1 MQHRTTISKYIKNST
16 FAFFIGLLSLQTSAQ
31 KIKIDGVAVVI
42 GKNIVLDSDIDKFK
56 QEVELRS
63 EGKVKITDCEMLE
76 ELMQQKL
83 MAHHAVVDSV
93 TVSDSEVSG
102 NVDRSIAY
110 FTQQYGDIDKV
121 VKAYGFNDLED
132 LRKELTTVQ
141 TENLLIEKEQQKIT
155 EKIDVTPEEVRLYF
169 NGLKEKGELPQFPAE
184 IELAQ
189 IVIKAIPTKTEIDR
203 VVDKL
208 NELKKDI
215 EDGSSFRMKAIINSD
230 DPGVTSNG
238 GEYTVTKESS
248 FIKEFKEMAFTLDVG
263 QVSKPFKSEFGYH
276 IMQLH
281 AVKGNTRVASHILMQ
296 PEVPDSKMNELK
308 VKADSIVQ
316 KIREGAL
323 TFEEAVKKYSDDE
336 DTRNSG
342 GLIINPSTGESKF
355 DLTRMDP
362 AFYAR
367 VSDLKKGEITDPF
380 YDEERSGDKMFKFIL
395 MKDRTDTH
403 VANIIDDYVKVQQLA
418 LQKKKE
424 ETITKW
430 SKEKI
435 KDTYINIGPTH
446 GKCTFEKNWKKAIL
460 ITESK

>member
-1 MQHRTTISKYIKNST
+1 MQYRTTISKYIKPSI
-16 FAFFIGLLSLQTSAQ
+16 FAFFLGFLSLQTSAQ
-31 KIKIDGVAVVI
+31 KVKIDGVAVVI
-42 GKNIVLDSDIDKFK
+42 GKNIVLNSDIDKFK

-93 TVSDSEVSG
+93 TVSDAEVSAR
-102 NVDRSIAY
+102 VDRSIQY
-110 FTQQYGDIDKV
+110 FTQQYGNVEKV
-121 VKAYGFNDLED
+121 IKAYGFNDLDD
-132 LRKELTTVQ
+132 LKKELSTVQ
-141 TENLLIEKEQQKIT
+141 TENILIEKEQQKIT

-189 IVIKAIPTKTEIDR
+189 VVIKAIPTKEETER
-203 VVDKL
+203 VIAKL
-208 NELKKDI
+208 NELKKEI
-215 EDGSSFRMKAIINSD
+215 EEGSSFRMKAIINSD

-263 QVSKPFKSEFGYH
+263 QVSKPFKSQFGYH

-281 AVKGNTRVASHILMQ
+281 AIKGNTRVASHILMQ
-296 PEVPDSKMNELK
+296 PNVPEEKMTEIK
-308 VKADSIVQ
+308 EKAAHIILE
-316 KIREGAL
+316 IRAGDL
-323 TFEEAVKKYSDDE
+323 TFAEAVKKYSNDE
-336 DTRNSG
+336 ETKNNG
-342 GLIINPSTGESKF
+342 GLIINPSTGESRF

-380 YDEERSGDKMFKFIL
+380 YDEERSGSKMYKFIL

-403 VANIIDDYVKVQQLA
+403 VADLVDDYVKIQQLA

-424 ETITKW
+424 ETVTKW

-435 KDTYINIGPTH
+435 KDTYIKIGAAH
-446 GKCTFEKNWKKAIL
+446 SNCSFEKNWKK
-460 ITESK
+460 TTK

>member
-1 MQHRTTISKYIKNST
+1 MQYSTIFSKYIKLST
-16 FAFFIGLLSLQTSAQ
+16 CILFVFVGLQTFSQ

-56 QEVELRS
+56 QEIELRS
-63 EGKVKITDCEMLE
+63 EGKIKITDCEMLE

-83 MAHHAVVDSV
+83 MAHHAIVDSV
-93 TVSDSEVSG
+93 TVSESEISAR
-102 NVDRSIAY
+102 VDRSVQF
-110 FTQQYGDIDKV
+110 FTQQYGSIEKV

-132 LRKELTTVQ
+132 LKKELTTVQ
-141 TENLLIEKEQQKIT
+141 KENLLIEKEQEKIT
-155 EKIDVTPEEVRLYF
+155 EKVDVTPEEVRLYYV
-169 NGLKEKGELPQFPAE
+169 GLKDKGELPEFPAE

-189 IVIKAIPTKTEIDR
+189 IVLKAIPTTEEIDR
-203 VVDKL
+203 VVAKL
-208 NELKKDI
+208 I
-215 EDGSSFRMKAIINSD
+215 EIKEQIEEGSNFRMKAIINSD
-230 DPGVTSNG
+230 DPGVTNNG

-248 FIKEFKEMAFTLDVG
+248 FIKEFKEMAFTLDVN
-263 QVSKPFKSEFGYH
+263 QVSRPFKSEFGYH

-281 AVKGNTRVASHILMQ
+281 KIKGNTRIASHILIQ
-296 PEVPDSKMNELK
+296 PQIPEEKLIEIK
-308 VKADSIVQ
+308 KKAE
-316 KIREGAL
+316 KIISEIKEGKIS
-323 TFEEAVKKYSDDE
+323 FNDAVKKYSN
-336 DTRNSG
+336 DTNTKNSG

-367 VSDLKKGEITDPF
+367 VSDLKKGEMTDSF

-403 VANIIDDYVKVQQLA
+403 TADIVEDYVKIQQLA

-435 KDTYINIGPTH
+435 KDTYIKIGNAH
-446 GKCTFEKNWKKAIL
+446 NKCGFSRNWKKEI
-460 ITESK
+460 